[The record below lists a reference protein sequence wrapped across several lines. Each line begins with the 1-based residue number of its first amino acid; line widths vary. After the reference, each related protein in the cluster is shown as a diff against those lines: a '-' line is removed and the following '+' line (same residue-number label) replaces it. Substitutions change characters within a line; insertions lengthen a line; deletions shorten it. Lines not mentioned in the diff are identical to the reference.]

1 MRWNWW
7 WALTSVALAAGL
19 PGCGG
24 TVTPPAPRE
33 TPAAQLAAREVA
45 TGVTAAFVQPETA
58 TPEQEV
64 AALTSGFQKQA
75 EALEE
80 AAVGV
85 AAASREPA
93 GPVCPF
99 GGGFAFASTTSG
111 AVTVVTWTFRGCV
124 QAVPGR
130 PHLTRTVDGQK
141 TVEYGLGYVLLTWEH
156 FAVTWRRVDAPT
168 TVVRR
173 RIHDG
178 TLRIAGQR
186 TVTRCGLGGRAVAR
200 EGSFEE
206 SGTDEYYVDGDGDGR
221 PERHVVLTRERLTTT
236 FAFAYGAPEG
246 CAIAEARLV
255 LDGRA
260 TRDDRLDDERD
271 ASVGYDA
278 LTIEARAATR
288 GGVPGLEVT
297 ITGGLV
303 VDNGCV
309 EAAVEVATAEPLFV
323 PTTDGRRWACP
334 SGGTLLVTGD
344 AGTTAVEFTPSGGV
358 RVDVGDDGTVDAEYE
373 SCREL
378 RSCR

>member
-1 MRWNWW
+1 VT
-7 WALTSVALAAGL
+7 APAG
-19 PGCGG
+19 GE
-24 TVTPPAPRE
+24 A
-33 TPAAQLAAREVA
+33 PAARLAAREVA

-58 TPEQEV
+58 TPEQEA

-75 EALEE
+75 EALED
-80 AAVGV
+80 AAVDVG
-85 AAASREPA
+85 AASREPTGA
-93 GPVCPF
+93 VCPF
-99 GGGFAFASTTSG
+99 GGTYAVSSTTSG
-111 AVTVVTWTFRGCV
+111 EVTIVSWSFDDCV

-130 PHLTRTVDGQK
+130 PALRRVVDDAK
-141 TVEYGLGYVLLTWEH
+141 TVEYGVGHVLFAWEH
-156 FAVTWRRVDAPT
+156 LAVTWRRVDAPT

-173 RIHDG
+173 RLHDG
-178 TLRIAGQR
+178 TLRVTGQR
-186 TVTRCGLGGRAVAR
+186 AVTWCGVGARAVAR
-200 EGSFEE
+200 EGTFEE
-206 SGTDEYYVDGDGDGR
+206 TGTDEYYVDGDGDGR
-221 PERHVVLTRERLTTT
+221 PERHVVLTRERFTTT

-260 TRDDRLDDERD
+260 TRDDQLDDERD

-278 LTIEARAATR
+278 LTIEARQATR

-303 VDNGCV
+303 ADNRCV
-309 EAAVEVATAEPLFV
+309 EAAVEIATDEPLFV
-323 PTTDGRRWACP
+323 PATDGRRWACP

-344 AGTTAVEFTPSGGV
+344 AATTAVEFTPSGGV

-378 RSCR
+378 RGCR